1 MIDRKDEILKVG
13 QDLLQEHFLLNEK
26 EIFLKYN
33 NKKENILKELNL
45 KIQNFIN
52 KNFKIEK
59 YSNKIKYI
67 SITFLY
73 SSIITKSYDFVFG
86 LYDENFYVNENT
98 KLLYLNIDFI
108 FNYFEDDIK
117 FFEKN
122 SKIIQLQT
130 YELYY
135 LKELHIKNYYKIAF
149 KIFKDV
155 IRNILKENILNDL
168 LEKNYKIVFCQ
179 YMGEFSEIEMENEL

>member
-1 MIDRKDEILKVG
+1 MIDRKEEILKIG
-13 QDLLQEHFLLNEK
+13 QDLLQERFLLNEK

-33 NKKENILKELNL
+33 NNKDSILKELNL
-45 KIQNFIN
+45 KIQEFIS
-52 KNFKIEK
+52 KNFKIEEN
-59 YSNKIKYI
+59 SNKIKYI

-86 LYDENFYVNENT
+86 LYDEKFYVNEDT

-108 FNYFEDDIK
+108 FNYFEEDIK

-122 SKIIQLQT
+122 SKISQLQT
-130 YELYY
+130 CELYY
-135 LKELHIKNYYKIAF
+135 LKENYIKKYYKIAF

-155 IRNILKENILNDL
+155 IKSILKENILNDL
-168 LEKNYKIVFCQ
+168 LEKDYKVIFGQ
-179 YMGEFSEIEMENEL
+179 YMGEFSEIEMES

>member
-1 MIDRKDEILKVG
+1 M
-13 QDLLQEHFLLNEK
+13 
-26 EIFLKYN
+26 
-33 NKKENILKELNL
+33 
-45 KIQNFIN
+45 
-52 KNFKIEK
+52 
-59 YSNKIKYI
+59 
-67 SITFLY
+67 
-73 SSIITKSYDFVFG
+73 
-86 LYDENFYVNENT
+86 
-98 KLLYLNIDFI
+98 YLNIDFI

>member
-155 IRNILKENILNDL
+155 IRNILNDL